1 MGGQAKHEAKHA
13 YKKFGWQISWDEQY
27 VSHLYGI
34 CPLCF
39 NYEII
44 DEPWPIEDK
53 KREKKLRKAVA
64 KNHVCGPVNKAG
76 LRDWEDVL

>member
-1 MGGQAKHEAKHA
+1 MGGQAKREAK
-13 YKKFGWQISWDEQY
+13 KLVETFGWQ
-27 VSHLYGI
+27 VSHGDDHVTRLYGV

>member
-1 MGGQAKHEAKHA
+1 MGGQAKREAK
-13 YKKFGWQISWDEQY
+13 KLVETFGWQ
-27 VSHLYGI
+27 VSHGDDHVTRLYGV

-53 KREKKLRKAVA
+53 KLEEELREAAV
-64 KNHVCGPVNKAG
+64 KNHVCGPVNELGK
-76 LRDWEDVL
+76 RTWEGVL